1 MSLQQVNQAARHL
14 QEAGVVMHATEGVWG
29 LACDPFDEGC
39 VARVLRLKRR
49 PVEKGLIVIA
59 AAADDFAPELDGL
72 DAKQCDEILD
82 TWPGAVTW
90 VVPNR
95 RFPSWITG
103 KHATVAIRVP
113 GHPQARSLCR
123 AFGGPLVS
131 TSANPAGEPSA
142 LSADQADEYFRAG
155 VDYQLPGEVQNPGQP
170 SQIRTL
176 AGSVLRG
183 SG

>member
-1 MSLQQVNQAARHL
+1 MLV
-14 QEAGVVMHATEGVWG
+14 
-29 LACDPFDEGC
+29 
-39 VARVLRLKRR
+39 KR
-49 PVEKGLIVIA
+49 A
-59 AAADDFAPELDGL
+59 
-72 DAKQCDEILD
+72 
-82 TWPGAVTW
+82 
-90 VVPNR
+90 
-95 RFPSWITG
+95 

-155 VDYQLPGEVQNPGQP
+155 VDYQLPGEVQNPGQL